1 VNAAGPATPV
11 SHASISAAA
20 TPAVASGSLRFG
32 EDFLRKLEAL
42 TVVAKRARGSGARAD
57 RRARRVGAGIDFA
70 DHRTYVP
77 GDDVRALDWNLF
89 ARLDRPFVR
98 LREEDEDLTVT
109 LLVDAS
115 ASMSWGTPPK
125 LELALRIAAALG
137 YVGLAGLDRVGIGVL
152 GAGVRA
158 VLPPLRGKGNAARI
172 LDLLGSVVGEGRT
185 QLDVGVR
192 DVLATRG
199 PTRRGRTILIS
210 DLFDPAGPLAALAR
224 LRAARQDVVVVQVVS
239 GSDAVPAAGDGVV
252 VVEDAETGERQE
264 LILSA
269 QTRRAQTDRYR
280 AWLRAVASACRER
293 SVPCF
298 QIDAAVPFEDAVL
311 RILRAGGIVA

>member
-1 VNAAGPATPV
+1 VNAAGVGGGAT
-11 SHASISAAA
+11 AA
-20 TPAVASGSLRFG
+20 TTTATARTAPVRFD

-70 DHRTYVP
+70 DHRRYVP

-109 LLVDAS
+109 VLVDAS
-115 ASMSWGTPPK
+115 ASMACGAPAK
-125 LELALRIAAALG
+125 LELGLRIAAALA
-137 YVGLAGLDRVGIGVL
+137 YVGLAGLDRVGVGVI
-152 GAGVRA
+152 GAGARA
-158 VLPPLRGKGNAARI
+158 LLPPLRGKGNAARI
-172 LDLLGSVVGEGRT
+172 LDLLGSVAGQGRT
-185 QLDVGVR
+185 QLDAGVR

-224 LRAARQDVVVVQVVS
+224 LRAARQEVVVVQLVS
-239 GSDAVPAAGDGVV
+239 AGDAVPGAEGAAGGAVL
-252 VVEDAETGERQE
+252 VEDAETGERQE
-264 LILSA
+264 LTLSA
-269 QTRRAQTDRYR
+269 QARQAQIDRYR
-280 AWLRAVASACRER
+280 AWLRGIAGACRER